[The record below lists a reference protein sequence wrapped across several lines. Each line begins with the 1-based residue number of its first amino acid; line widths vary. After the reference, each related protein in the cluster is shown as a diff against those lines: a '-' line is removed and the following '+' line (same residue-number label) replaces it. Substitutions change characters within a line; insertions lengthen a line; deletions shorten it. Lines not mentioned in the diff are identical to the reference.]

1 MYQVLCAD
9 FFQKYI
15 PEDATVLEIGAGYC
29 EFINNIRAKKKIALD
44 LNPDI
49 KKFAGD
55 DVEAVIASSTD
66 MKLMKNESID
76 VVFANN
82 FFEHLSKED
91 IVKTIREV
99 NRVLKR
105 GGKFIILQPNIRFCF
120 KDYWMFFDHITPL
133 DDRSLS
139 EILEI
144 NGFKVVECKPKFLP
158 YTTKSKLPKSIFLL
172 KLYLR
177 FPPMQRIFGKQ
188 TFIYAIKV

>member
-1 MYQVLCAD
+1 MDMGDLYQEMYRRRFGKDIEFRQKIQVLCTD

-29 EFINNIRAKKKIALD
+29 ELINNIKAKRKIALD

-55 DVEAVIASSTD
+55 DVEVIIASSTD
-66 MKLMKNESID
+66 MKEIRSEEID
-76 VVFANN
+76 VVIANN

-91 IVKTIREV
+91 IVRTIREI

-120 KDYWMFFDHITPL
+120 KDYWMFFDHIT
-133 DDRSLS
+133 
-139 EILEI
+139 
-144 NGFKVVECKPKFLP
+144 
-158 YTTKSKLPKSIFLL
+158 LL
-172 KLYLR
+172 
-177 FPPMQRIFGKQ
+177 
-188 TFIYAIKV
+188 

>member
-1 MYQVLCAD
+1 LYR
-9 FFQKYI
+9 FF

-29 EFINNIRAKKKIALD
+29 ELINNIKAKKKIALD

-55 DVEAVIASSTD
+55 DVEVIVASSTD
-66 MKLMKNESID
+66 MKEIRSEEID
-76 VVFANN
+76 VVIANN

-91 IVKTIREV
+91 IVRTIREI

-133 DDRSLS
+133 DDRS
-139 EILEI
+139 
-144 NGFKVVECKPKFLP
+144 F
-158 YTTKSKLPKSIFLL
+158 
-172 KLYLR
+172 YLR
-177 FPPMQRIFGKQ
+177 
-188 TFIYAIKV
+188 Y